1 MMNAKLRK
9 SVILLFILSLT
20 NALALSLTQV
30 HGQSGSADLGQ
41 ILSALF
47 SNPSTLAVFSIELL
61 LGVGLGYVAFK
72 ALKYLIVFA
81 IIIFLGILLSVWAAP
96 SVSVNWALVIQ
107 NLIEFVYSLGFL
119 TILPVTLGL
128 VVGAAIAIIR

>member
-41 ILSALF
+41 ILSTLF